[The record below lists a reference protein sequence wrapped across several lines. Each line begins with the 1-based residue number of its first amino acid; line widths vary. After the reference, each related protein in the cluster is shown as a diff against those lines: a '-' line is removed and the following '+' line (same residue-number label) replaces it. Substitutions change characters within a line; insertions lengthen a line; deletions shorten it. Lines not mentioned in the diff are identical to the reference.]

1 MGQVKMRK
9 RMLNGCGTEQIGLK
23 CGTDMGLKSGTDM
36 GLKCGTDMGFKLSFN
51 LIFVLFRILT

>member
-9 RMLNGCGTEQIGLK
+9 RMLNGTDGVK
-23 CGTDMGLKSGTDM
+23 MRDGTDMGLKCGTDM